1 MRAEIKYIPF
11 ETFQDIIVK
20 SGLQFEELAGFIKIS
35 GQKGRKVYIPRTQ
48 RVGRVDISG
57 FEYPGSGVTN
67 LGDDSFGGV
76 KQQLDFTGAEEATL
90 ENFINVLHHMAQLP
104 AVEPATRSA
113 RGSQAGNDNQG
124 QQASSSNG
132 NTGRQRRGRP
142 SMMTMAPEPGPSVQE
157 RKQQEAQAARSK
169 PAPKQATR
177 PTRRR

>member
-20 SGLQFEELAGFIKIS
+20 SGLQFEELAGFVKVS

-57 FEYPGSGVTN
+57 FEYPGAGVVN

-76 KQQLDFTGAEEATL
+76 KQQLDFTGDEEATL

-104 AVEPATRSA
+104 AVEPATRQA
-113 RGSQAGNDNQG
+113 RGSQAGNEG
-124 QQASSSNG
+124 QQAQPANG

-142 SMMTMAPEPGPSVQE
+142 SMMTMPPEPGPSVQE
-157 RKQQEAQAARSK
+157 RKQQEAQAARSSRQAAK
-169 PAPKQATR
+169 TSPARKS
-177 PTRRR
+177 RR